1 MEFIDA
7 CLDICLIILM
17 VSIIILVG
25 VEIVLLIIRAI
36 IAYKEDKEKAI
47 EEKKKESYLVH
58 ITFKEQVLGGSHTTK
73 LIYVKATSPKEA
85 LKRAEEYYMEHCSI
99 PALKSLYEKGEIVI
113 IARCIDDCAI
123 IW

>member
-1 MEFIDA
+1 MNFIDT
-7 CLDICLIILM
+7 CLDVCLLILM
-17 VSIIILVG
+17 IGLIVLLGIEII
-25 VEIVLLIIRAI
+25 LLIIRAI
-36 IAYKEDKEKAI
+36 SAYKENEEKVI
-47 EEKKKESYLVH
+47 EEKKESYLVH

-85 LKRAEEYYMEHCSI
+85 LKRAEEYYMEHCPI

>member
-1 MEFIDA
+1 MDFIDT
-7 CLDICLIILM
+7 CLDVCLMILM
-17 VSIIILVG
+17 IGLIVLLG

-36 IAYKEDKEKAI
+36 STYKKDKKETV
-47 EEKKKESYLVH
+47 EEKKESYLVH

>member
-1 MEFIDA
+1 MNFIDT
-7 CLDICLIILM
+7 CLDVCLLILM
-17 VSIIILVG
+17 IGLIVLLG

-36 IAYKEDKEKAI
+36 STYKKDKKETV
-47 EEKKKESYLVH
+47 EEKKESYLVH

>member
-1 MEFIDA
+1 MNFIDT
-7 CLDICLIILM
+7 CLDVCLLILM
-17 VSIIILVG
+17 IGLIVLLGIEII
-25 VEIVLLIIRAI
+25 LLIIRAI
-36 IAYKEDKEKAI
+36 SAYKENEEEVI
-47 EEKKKESYLVH
+47 EEKKEPYLVH

-85 LKRAEEYYMEHCSI
+85 LKRAEEYYMEHCPI
-99 PALKSLYEKGEIVI
+99 PALKSLYEKREIVI

>member
-1 MEFIDA
+1 MNAMDLMEWILVIVGVLFI
-7 CLDICLIILM
+7 IIMVLIIIAM
-17 VSIIILVG
+17 VANVVTFEKEET
-25 VEIVLLIIRAI
+25 VE
-36 IAYKEDKEKAI
+36 
-47 EEKKKESYLVH
+47 EEKKESYLVH

-85 LKRAEEYYMEHCSI
+85 LKRAEEYYMEHCPI

>member
-1 MEFIDA
+1 MDFIDT
-7 CLDICLIILM
+7 CLDVCLMILM
-17 VSIIILVG
+17 IGLIVLLGIEII
-25 VEIVLLIIRAI
+25 LLIIRAI
-36 IAYKEDKEKAI
+36 SAYKENKEKVI
-47 EEKKKESYLVH
+47 EEKKESYLVH
-58 ITFKEQVLGGSHTTK
+58 ITFKEQILGGSHTTK

>member
-1 MEFIDA
+1 MDFIDT
-7 CLDICLIILM
+7 CLDVCLMILM
-17 VSIIILVG
+17 IGLIVLLGIEII
-25 VEIVLLIIRAI
+25 LLIIRAI
-36 IAYKEDKEKAI
+36 SAYKENKEKVI
-47 EEKKKESYLVH
+47 EEKKESYLVH

-113 IARCIDDCAI
+113 IARCIDDCTI

>member
-1 MEFIDA
+1 MDFIDT
-7 CLDICLIILM
+7 CLDVCLMILM
-17 VSIIILVG
+17 IGLIVLLGIEII
-25 VEIVLLIIRAI
+25 LLIIRAI
-36 IAYKEDKEKAI
+36 SAYKENKEEVI
-47 EEKKKESYLVH
+47 EEKKDYLVH

-85 LKRAEEYYMEHCSI
+85 LKRAEEYYMEHCSM

>member
-1 MEFIDA
+1 MDFIDT
-7 CLDICLIILM
+7 CLDVCLMILM
-17 VSIIILVG
+17 IGLIVLLGIEII
-25 VEIVLLIIRAI
+25 LLIIRAI
-36 IAYKEDKEKAI
+36 SAYKENKEEVI
-47 EEKKKESYLVH
+47 EEKKDYLVH

>member
-1 MEFIDA
+1 MNFIDT
-7 CLDICLIILM
+7 CLDICLVILMIGLIILLG
-17 VSIIILVG
+17 I
-25 VEIVLLIIRAI
+25 EIVLLIIRAI
-36 IAYKEDKEKAI
+36 SAYTEDKEETV
-47 EEKKKESYLVH
+47 EEEKKESYLVH
-58 ITFKEQVLGGSHTTK
+58 ITFKEQILGGSHTTK
-73 LIYVKATSPKEA
+73 LIYVKATSPKKA

>member
-1 MEFIDA
+1 MDFIDT
-7 CLDICLIILM
+7 CLDICLVILM
-17 VSIIILVG
+17 VGIIILVG
-25 VEIVLLIIRAI
+25 VEIVLLIVRAI
-36 IAYKEDKEKAI
+36 SAYKENEEEVI
-47 EEKKKESYLVH
+47 EEKKESYLVH
-58 ITFKEQVLGGSHTTK
+58 ITFREQVLGGSHTTK

-85 LKRAEEYYMEHCSI
+85 LKRAEEYYMEHCPI

>member
-1 MEFIDA
+1 MNFIDT
-7 CLDICLIILM
+7 CLDVCLLILM
-17 VSIIILVG
+17 IGLIVLLGIEII
-25 VEIVLLIIRAI
+25 LLIIRAI
-36 IAYKEDKEKAI
+36 SAYKENEEEVI
-47 EEKKKESYLVH
+47 EEKKESYLVH

-85 LKRAEEYYMEHCSI
+85 LKRAEEYYMEHCPI

>member
-1 MEFIDA
+1 MNFIDT
-7 CLDICLIILM
+7 CLDVCLLILM
-17 VSIIILVG
+17 IGLIVLLGIEII
-25 VEIVLLIIRAI
+25 LLIIRAI
-36 IAYKEDKEKAI
+36 SAYKKNEEEVI
-47 EEKKKESYLVH
+47 EEKKESYLVH

-85 LKRAEEYYMEHCSI
+85 LKRVEEYYMEHCPI

>member
-1 MEFIDA
+1 MNAMDLMEWILVIVGVLFI
-7 CLDICLIILM
+7 IIMVLIIIAM
-17 VSIIILVG
+17 VASVVTFEEEKT
-25 VEIVLLIIRAI
+25 VE
-36 IAYKEDKEKAI
+36 
-47 EEKKKESYLVH
+47 EEKKDYLVH

-85 LKRAEEYYMEHCSI
+85 LKRAEEYYMEHCSM
-99 PALKSLYEKGEIVI
+99 PALKSLYKKGEIVI